1 MKQINAAFCL
11 SALAV
16 AVLMPLAA
24 QAGNEAANNE
34 KSAAEVAQQQPLKQ
48 KIAELL
54 KKAEADDAN
63 AQTDLGE
70 IYESGKGLPK
80 DAVKAADL
88 FRQAAEKGVARA
100 QFRLGRMYVRGK
112 GVPKDAARAADLIKQ
127 SAQNDYAKAQEAL
140 GAMYAKGEG
149 VSRDQVL
156 AYVWSSLALS
166 KGEKNAKKTQDS
178 VALTTALR
186 EEAERLKAKWKQG
199 AAVVR
204 EQQEAIVPATPG
216 DSAVKH

>member
-1 MKQINAAFCL
+1 MKKLDKAICL
-11 SALAV
+11 STIAV
-16 AVLMPLAA
+16 AMLMPLAA
-24 QAGNEAANNE
+24 QAVDAAP
-34 KSAAEVAQQQPLKQ
+34 AAELAQQQPLKQ

-54 KKAEADDAN
+54 KKADAGDAD

-70 IYESGKGLPK
+70 AYESGKGLPK

-88 FRQAAEKGVARA
+88 FRQAAEKGLARA
-100 QFRLGRMYVRGK
+100 QFRLGRMYARGI
-112 GVPKDAARAADLIKQ
+112 GVPKDAVRAAELIKK

-149 VSRDQVL
+149 VKRDKVL

-166 KGEKNAKKTQDS
+166 KGEMRAKKTQDA

-186 EEAERLKAKWKQG
+186 EEADRLKAKWKKG
-199 AAVVR
+199 VEVVR
-204 EQQEAIVPATPG
+204 EKQEEVVPVEPTSKASG
-216 DSAVKH
+216 V